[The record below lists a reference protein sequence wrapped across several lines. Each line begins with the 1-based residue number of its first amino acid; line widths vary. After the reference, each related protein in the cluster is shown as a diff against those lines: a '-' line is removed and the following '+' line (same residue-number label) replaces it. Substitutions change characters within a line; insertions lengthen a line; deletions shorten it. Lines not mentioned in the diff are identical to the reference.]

1 MNFKESKHELVENE
15 IKTLQELNSRIFIG
29 QSYFFNDGAQLYLI
43 FQTVY
48 YTLKRLGNTEKVI
61 SWRFKGWSSEQPT
74 TPTTTDNSLSPS
86 VNWYGDS
93 NFCLSFKGS
102 C

>member
-61 SWRFKGWSSEQPT
+61 SWRSSEQPT